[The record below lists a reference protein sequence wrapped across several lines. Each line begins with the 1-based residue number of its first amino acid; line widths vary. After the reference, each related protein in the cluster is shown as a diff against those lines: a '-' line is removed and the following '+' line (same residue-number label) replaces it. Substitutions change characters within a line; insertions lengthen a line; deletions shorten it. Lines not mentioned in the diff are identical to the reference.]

1 MKTKSALILCSL
13 SFVATSLFAD
23 QKQTFEQTIQP
34 LLNKYCLSCHSTEK
48 QKGDLD
54 LEASDIQKEPHVW
67 ENVIDQMQLGEMP
80 PKKEK
85 QLSAA
90 DKKQLTDWVRGTL
103 DQIALANA
111 GDPGPVV
118 LRRLSNMEYTYTLRD
133 LTGIES
139 LDPAKEFP
147 VDGAAGEGFTNA
159 GAALV
164 MSPALL
170 TKYLDAAKDIASHAV
185 FTPHGM
191 RWSASTSAQDWT
203 DEALASIRTIYAR
216 HTATA
221 AGTQTEAQG
230 IRLDTGTGGGRLPL
244 AMYLDALQSR
254 GSAEGL
260 SSKYLQILHEAL
272 TSTKAS
278 GLLDPLRAKFRE
290 KKLTAADIEPWQ
302 QVLWRFAN
310 VGHIGKE
317 NGPKAWQEPV
327 TPLVPKHEMRVKLTA
342 DRDVTLYLTT
352 TDAGDGSAGD
362 EVIWENPRLI
372 APGRPDLPISDLPAL
387 VKHLEAQRA
396 KIIANTEKCLNA
408 IASGRD
414 DAEPALMTTWR
425 EYLGYGTTKLE
436 PLLTKKMKGTPN
448 YAFIQGWQGE
458 QALSVMAN
466 SSDTSVRTPGVMKAN
481 SIATHPSPTRAS
493 VIAWRCERAGTLR
506 IHGDVSDAHPECGN
520 GVTWTLEV
528 RRGHTSEVLA
538 SGVTKGAT
546 VLPMGPFENVRV
558 EPGQVVALVIG
569 PRDGNH
575 VCDLTAI
582 NLTLNDVQTTWDLA
596 KDVSPNILKGNP
608 HGAWHFLSQPATL
621 EAAPD
626 VPAPIAE
633 WRKKPSP
640 ELAAKVRQ
648 FLEKDFPLNSAL
660 LRPFIHAFSK
670 AKEWGQKNPSAH
682 SLASILLPKSAP
694 SILEVQIPAALANGT
709 EFIVTGRLASKTSGS
724 VQMQVLTE
732 KPRAATTL
740 VAGKSESAQKSGQ
753 WSDNN
758 LVTQHSAPILVN
770 DASEPRARFEA
781 AFDDF
786 RALFPIALCYTKVV
800 PVDEVVTLTLFHR
813 EDEPLRRLMLS
824 EAESS
829 ELDHLWDELLFVS
842 EAPLKQV
849 DVFEQLFQFATQDA
863 KPSAFEPMRQPILKA
878 AADFKEQQK
887 TAIEPQKAAVID
899 FAAQA
904 WRHPLSEK
912 EITAMKAFP
921 PRLMLVRVLT
931 SPAFLYRGEKAP
943 AKTGPVNQQELA
955 TRLSY
960 FLWSSAPD
968 AELRSARLED
978 IPSQAQRMLK
988 SDKVRRLAT
997 EFGCQYLHV
1006 RDVATLDEKSERHFP
1021 TFLDLRDDMQEEV
1034 TRFFIDLIQH
1044 NRSILSL
1051 LDADHT
1057 FLNAELAKHYGL
1069 STKEWGQKNPL
1080 KNSPVPILLSNSPSD
1095 WHRIDDLQAQGRGGI
1110 LGFAATLAK
1119 QAGASRN
1126 SAILRGTWL
1135 TEVILGEKLPI
1146 PPKGVPLLPEEAP
1159 ADLTERQLIERH
1171 SRDENCMG
1179 CHKRI
1184 DPYGFAL
1191 EAFDAI
1197 GRARQADTKT
1207 TLPDGT
1213 AVDGLSDLRD
1223 YLLTKRRDDFTRQ
1236 FCRKLLGYALGR
1248 SVQLSDKPLIEQMM
1262 KTDLRFGTLVDLIV
1276 RSPQFRDVRG
1286 KDFALE

>member
-1 MKTKSALILCSL
+1 MKTISALILCSL
-13 SFVATSLFAD
+13 SFVAPSLFAD

-34 LLNKYCLSCHSTEK
+34 VLNRYCLNCHSTEK

-54 LEASDIQKEPHVW
+54 LEASDILKEPHIW
-67 ENVIDQMQLGEMP
+67 ENVLDQIELGEMP

-85 QLSAA
+85 QLSSEE
-90 DKKQLTDWVRGTL
+90 KKQLTDWVRGTL

-191 RWSASTSAQDWT
+191 RWSPSTSAQDWT
-203 DEALASIRTIYAR
+203 DEALARIRGIYAR
-216 HTATA
+216 YTSKMEVVNEVGG
-221 AGTQTEAQG
+221 AGKVKSA
-230 IRLDTGTGGGRLPL
+230 GGGSPIAR
-244 AMYLDALQSR
+244 YLNQLQGH
-254 GSAEGL
+254 GSEEGL
-260 SSKYLQILHEAL
+260 SPKYLQILREAL
-272 TSTKAS
+272 TSTKPS
-278 GLLDPLRAKFRE
+278 VLLDPLRAKFRE

-317 NGPKAWQEPV
+317 KGPKAWQEPV
-327 TPLVPKHEMRVKLTA
+327 TPLVPKHEMRVKLA
-342 DRDVTLYLTT
+342 SDRDVTLYLTT
-352 TDAGDGSAGD
+352 TDAGDGSAD
-362 EVIWENPRLI
+362 DDVIWENPRLV
-372 APGRPDLPISDLPAL
+372 APGRPDLPISGLPAL
-387 VKHLEAQRA
+387 LKHLEAQRTR
-396 KIIANTEKCLNA
+396 IIANTEQCLNT
-408 IASGRD
+408 IASGKD
-414 DAEPALMTTWR
+414 DADPTSMTAWR

-436 PLLTKKMKGTPN
+436 PLLTKQMKGTPD

-466 SSDTSVRTPGVMKAN
+466 SSEATVRTPGVMKAQ
-481 SIATHPSPTRAS
+481 SVATHPSPTRAS
-493 VIAWRCERAGTLR
+493 VIAWRCEKAGTLR
-506 IHGDVSDAHPECGN
+506 IHGDVADAHPECGN
-520 GVTWTLEV
+520 GVTWALEV
-528 RRGHTSEVLA
+528 RRGYTSEVLA
-538 SGVTKGAT
+538 KGETKGAQ
-546 VLPMGPFENVRV
+546 VMKMGPFENVRV
-558 EPGQVVALVIG
+558 EPGQVVAVVVG

-575 VCDLTAI
+575 ACDLTAI
-582 NLTLNDVQTTWDLA
+582 NLTLNDGQTTWDLA
-596 KDVSPNILKGNP
+596 KDVSPNILKSNP

-626 VPAPIAE
+626 VPAVIAE

-648 FLEKDFPLNSAL
+648 LLEKDFPLNSPL
-660 LRPFIHAFSK
+660 LRPFLSDRLDSSEK
-670 AKEWGQKNPSAH
+670 A
-682 SLASILLPKSAP
+682 SLRAKAP
-694 SILEVQIPAALANGT
+694 TTLEVQIPAALARGT
-709 EFIVTGRLASKTSGS
+709 EFVVTGRLASQNRGS
-724 VQMQVLTE
+724 VQMQVLTQ
-732 KPRAATTL
+732 KPESSTGL
-740 VAGKSESAQKSGQ
+740 VVGKSESAQKSGQ

-758 LVTQHSAPILVN
+758 LITQHSAPILVN
-770 DASEPRARFEA
+770 DGSSARARFET
-781 AFDDF
+781 AFDEF
-786 RALFPIALCYTKVV
+786 RALFPIALSYSRIV
-800 PVDEVVTLTLFHR
+800 PVDEVVTLKLFHR
-813 EDEPLRRLMLS
+813 EDEALKRLMLT
-824 EAESS
+824 EAESR

-863 KPSAFEPMRQPILKA
+863 KPSAFEPMREPILQA
-878 AADFKEQQK
+878 AAKFKELK
-887 TAIEPQKAAVID
+887 KAAIEPQKAAVLA
-899 FAAQA
+899 FAEKA
-904 WRHPLSEK
+904 WRRPLTEK
-912 EITAMKAFP
+912 EVTGLKAFD

-943 AKTGPVNQQELA
+943 DKTGPVSAQELA

-968 AELRSARLED
+968 AKLRSAKLED

-988 SDKVRRLAT
+988 SDKVRRLAL

-1034 TRFFIDLIQH
+1034 TRFFIDLIQN
-1044 NRSILSL
+1044 NRSIVSL

-1057 FLNAELAKHYGL
+1057 FVNEALVKHYQLGFTTD
-1069 STKEWGQKNPL
+1069 SDSKNHL
-1080 KNSPVPILLSNSPSD
+1080 RENQM
-1095 WHRIDDLQAQGRGGI
+1095 WHRIDGLHDQGRGGI
-1110 LGFAATLAK
+1110 LGFAATLSK
-1119 QAGASRN
+1119 QAGASRT

-1135 TEVILGEKLPI
+1135 TEVVLGEKLPP
-1146 PPKGVPLLPEEAP
+1146 PPKGVPILPEEAP
-1159 ADLTERQLIERH
+1159 ANLTERQLIERH
-1171 SRDENCMG
+1171 SSDANCAG

-1191 EAFDAI
+1191 EGFDAI
-1197 GRARQADTKT
+1197 GRARQADTQT

-1213 AVDGLSDLRD
+1213 AVDGLNDLRD
-1223 YLLTKRRDDFTRQ
+1223 YLLIQRRDDFTRQ

-1262 KTDLRFGTLVDLIV
+1262 RTDLRFGSLVDLIV
-1276 RSPQFRDVRG
+1276 RSSQFRELRG
-1286 KDFALE
+1286 RDLNMD